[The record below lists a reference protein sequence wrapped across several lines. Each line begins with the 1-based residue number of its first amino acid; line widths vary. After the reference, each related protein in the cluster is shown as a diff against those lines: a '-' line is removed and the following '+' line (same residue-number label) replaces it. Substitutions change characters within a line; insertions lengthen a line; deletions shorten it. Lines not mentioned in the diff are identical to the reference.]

1 MMQCQREAAR
11 FAAGPTRVDELRRL
25 AVKAAVRKL
34 RDGDRAGAVAEM
46 YAGLANQAP
55 LTFKPPTGTTP

>member
-25 AVKAAVRKL
+25 AIKAAVRRL
-34 RDGDRAGAVAEM
+34 RAGDRDGALREM
-46 YAGLANQAP
+46 YDGLARQAP
-55 LTFKPPTGTTP
+55 LTFKPPAATR